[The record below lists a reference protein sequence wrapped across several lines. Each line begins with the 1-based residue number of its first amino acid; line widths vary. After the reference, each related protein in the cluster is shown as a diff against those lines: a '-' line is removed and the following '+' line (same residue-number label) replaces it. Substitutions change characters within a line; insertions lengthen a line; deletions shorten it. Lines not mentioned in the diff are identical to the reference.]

1 MSYTD
6 EIKNEILSV
15 RPKKSCCRE
24 CELCGMVLFL
34 SKSGGEYTSRNLE
47 VMKNFRSLIKKV
59 YGFSPE
65 IEQRGAKFCVGLP
78 CEISQKCDGGDIN
91 RAQFVCEGCI
101 GSFLRGVF
109 LAVGSCSDPRKEY
122 NLSFNVC
129 DERLSYELCRLLID
143 SGFDAKTRENV
154 RGGTRRYIIYIKK
167 SAAIEDFLTLIGAQS
182 ATLDLME
189 LKVEKDV
196 RSNIN
201 RTTNF
206 ETANIK
212 KSSVSCAVQLDAIN
226 KLEASGK
233 LRLLPDDLLELAN
246 ARRDNI
252 DMSLSELGEMFGLS
266 RSGIHHRLQK
276 IIDAAGDI
284 E

>member
-1 MSYTD
+1 MSFTD
-6 EIKNEILSV
+6 EVKKEILAV
-15 RPKKSCCRE
+15 RPKKSCCKAAM
-24 CELCGMVLFL
+24 LCGMILFL
-34 SKSGGEYTSRNLE
+34 QKRQGGYYSRNFE
-47 VMKNFRSLIKKV
+47 IAKYFRSLVKKV
-59 YGFSPE
+59 YGVSAEF
-65 IEQRGAKFCVGLP
+65 EQNGAKYCVKLP
-78 CEISQKCDGGDIN
+78 DGIHIEHSFEKTVQDKFICES
-91 RAQFVCEGCI
+91 CI

-109 LAVGSCSDPRKEY
+109 LCAGSCSDPRKEY
-122 NLSFNVC
+122 NLSFSTV
-129 DERLSYELCRLLID
+129 DEQYSYELCKLLI
-143 SGFDAKTRENV
+143 SIGFDAKTRENV
-154 RGGTRRYIIYIKK
+154 RSKSRRYIVYIKK
-167 SAAIEDFLTLIGAQS
+167 SGDIEDFLTLVGAQG
-182 ATLDLME
+182 ATLKLME

-196 RSNIN
+196 RGKIN

-212 KSSVSCAVQLDAIN
+212 KSSVSCAIQLEAIN

-233 LRLLPDDLLELAN
+233 LRLLDDDLLELAV

-276 IIDAAGDI
+276 IIDAAKN

>member
-1 MSYTD
+1 MSFTD
-6 EIKNEILSV
+6 RIKEEILSV
-15 RPKKSCCRE
+15 RPKKSCCRA
-24 CELCGMVLFL
+24 CELCGMILFIIRRDG
-34 SKSGGEYTSRNLE
+34 KYFSRNAE
-47 VMKNFRSLIKKV
+47 IIKHFRSLVKKA
-59 YGFSPE
+59 YDFSAE
-65 IEQRGAKFCVGLP
+65 IEQNGAQYCVDLP
-78 CEISQKCDGGDIN
+78 DEIIHKYDFSEID
-91 RAQFVCEGCI
+91 RTQFVCESCV

-109 LAVGSCSDPRKEY
+109 LAVGSCSDPKSEY
-122 NLSFNVC
+122 NLSFNIS
-129 DERLSYELCRLLID
+129 DERLSYLLCKLMID

-154 RGGTRRYIIYIKK
+154 RGNTKRYIVYIKK
-167 SAAIEDFLTLIGAQS
+167 SADIEDFLTLIGAHT

-196 RSNIN
+196 RGKIN

-226 KLEASGK
+226 KLEACGK
-233 LRLLPDDLLELAN
+233 LRLLDDDLLELAL

-252 DMSLSELGEMFGLS
+252 DMSLTELGEMFGLS

-276 IIDAAGDI
+276 IIDAAKDC
-284 E
+284 